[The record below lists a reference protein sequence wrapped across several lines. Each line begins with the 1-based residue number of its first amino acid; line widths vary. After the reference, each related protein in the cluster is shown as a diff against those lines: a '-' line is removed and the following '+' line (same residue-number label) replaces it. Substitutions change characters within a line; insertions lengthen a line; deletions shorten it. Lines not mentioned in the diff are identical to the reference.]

1 MGAKLCEHLF
11 QTIPDVSF
19 FDAGKKKSVKLRVT
33 IPLKIN
39 IITSL
44 KFMGA
49 YLPLPYV
56 YEREGRQER
65 AWDIYSRLLRDRIVF
80 IGTPIDDY
88 VANSIIAQLLF
99 LQMEDPKKDIHVYI
113 NSPGGSV
120 SDGMAIYDTL
130 NFMQCD
136 VVTYCIGMAASMS
149 TVLLAAGTP
158 GKRYALPNS
167 RVMIHQPS
175 GGAGGQTSDI
185 SIAAKEILRWRQ
197 TINLILSKHSG
208 KSIDQLEKDSDRDY
222 YMSADEAK
230 EYGLVDEVISQKPS
244 E

>member
-1 MGAKLCEHLF
+1 
-11 QTIPDVSF
+11 
-19 FDAGKKKSVKLRVT
+19 
-33 IPLKIN
+33 
-39 IITSL
+39 
-44 KFMGA
+44 MGA
-49 YLPLPYV
+49 YLPLPHV

-65 AWDIYSRLLRDRIVF
+65 SWDIYSRLLRDRIVF
-80 IGTPIDDY
+80 IGTPIDDF

-136 VVTYCIGMAASMS
+136 IVTYCIGMTASMS

-185 SIAAKEILRWRQ
+185 SIAAKEILRWRK
-197 TINLILSKHSG
+197 TINDILSKHSG
-208 KSIDQLEKDSDRDY
+208 KEVKQIEQDSDRDY
-222 YMSADEAK
+222 YMTADEAQA
-230 EYGLVDEVISQKPS
+230 YGLVDEVISQKPTK
-244 E
+244 